1 MKKVILSLILLF
13 GLMALQAQT
22 QAEAYIK
29 KYDSIAVNIMN
40 TYGIPASI
48 VLGIGLHESGA
59 GTSKICKN
67 YHNHFGVKGRNYNS
81 QGKRVSSYRRFSS
94 DEASYGYF
102 AELISQKKYY
112 PELRGNSDI
121 KLWLRK
127 IKSGGYASSP
137 AWSAQTEA
145 IINKYNLTR
154 YDQPIINWLMPV
166 NKASDSI
173 MIAPDK
179 GE

>member
-1 MKKVILSLILLF
+1 MKKVILSLILLL

-67 YHNHFGVKGRNYNS
+67 YHNHCGVKGRNNNS
-81 QGKRVSSYRRFSS
+81 KGKRV
-94 DEASYGYF
+94 
-102 AELISQKKYY
+102 
-112 PELRGNSDI
+112 
-121 KLWLRK
+121 
-127 IKSGGYASSP
+127 
-137 AWSAQTEA
+137 
-145 IINKYNLTR
+145 
-154 YDQPIINWLMPV
+154 
-166 NKASDSI
+166 
-173 MIAPDK
+173 
-179 GE
+179 